1 MSRRVLVAAF
11 DEEHALLGAVRAL
24 RAAGCVVLDV
34 FGPHPVHGLDDA
46 LGLRPSRLPFACLAF
61 GLVGLAGGFLLQAWT
76 SAVDWPLDVG
86 GKPLLSWP
94 AFVPVAF
101 ELTVLFA
108 GLGSVATFFFLQRRS
123 GRPPGAPGARPR
135 WLDDRFA
142 VVVGAT
148 DATFDADAIA
158 RDLEERHGAVAVE
171 AHLVEDPS

>member
-24 RAAGCVVLDV
+24 RAGGHPVLDV

-46 LGLRPSRLPFACLAF
+46 LGLRPSRLPWVCLAF
-61 GLVGLAGGFLLQAWT
+61 GLLGLAGGFLLQAWT

-108 GLGSVATFFFLQRRS
+108 GLGSVAAFFFVQRRT
-123 GRPPGAPGARPR
+123 GRPPGVPGVKPR

-142 VVVGAT
+142 VVVGAA
-148 DATFDADAIA
+148 DATFDPEALA
-158 RDLEERHGAVAVE
+158 RDLEARHGAVAVE